1 MTYTV
6 PRAERGI
13 GALMIAVDGH
23 WNSRIAGSVGAAA
36 PRRLTTNAL
45 EEDLLMSYWL
55 F

>member
-1 MTYTV
+1 V

-23 WNSRIAGSVGAAA
+23 WNSRIAGSVGSA
-36 PRRLTTNAL
+36 PPRCRTATAL
-45 EEDLLMSYWL
+45 DEDLLMSYRL